1 MTAAQAA
8 AVRAMVL
15 EQETARGTAAPVAEA
30 LAKAAEIRAERG
42 PWWRPDW

>member
-1 MTAAQAA
+1 MTAAEGA

-15 EQETARGTAAPVAEA
+15 KQELGKGTTPHVAEA
-30 LAKAAEIRAERG
+30 LANGAEIRAERG

>member
-1 MTAAQAA
+1 MTASEAA
-8 AVRAMVL
+8 EVRAMVL
-15 EQETARGTAAPVAEA
+15 KQELDRGTAPQVAEA